1 LQIVED
7 VLSLLRENNQKEP
20 EKHFQILTKT
30 NGKINLTDMDKCLL
44 PYASASE
51 INYVAFHRITAGYF
65 NELYG
70 DLKAELASREGKE
83 YLFQKA
89 MEDFFEKKG
98 YKKDKKVPERDSET
112 IFTYLRNAIC
122 HPENKKRSYQEK
134 DLTENTEKLRE
145 IVKELKEESKNGE
158 KTH

>member
-1 LQIVED
+1 ME
-7 VLSLLRENNQKEP
+7 E
-20 EKHFQILTKT
+20 
-30 NGKINLTDMDKCLL
+30 CLL
-44 PYASASE
+44 PYTSASE

-70 DLKAELASREGKE
+70 YLNAELASREGKE
-83 YLFQKA
+83 YLLQA
-89 MEDFFEKKG
+89 NMEDFFEKKG
-98 YKKDKKVPERDSET
+98 YKKDKEVPGKGSET

-145 IVKELKEESKNGE
+145 IVKKLKEESKNGE
-158 KTH
+158 KAH